1 MDNKFDDALNNLHRA
16 IVNDYARG
24 SDRDPERIV
33 EFVEGISFEEGRKY
47 IKVVKKLGQ
56 QSMVWGFIMKE
67 DDKVFQKGD
76 ILKAASW
83 AAPARNAARGNIF
96 GEYAIRWTGPHYL

>member
-33 EFVEGISFEEGRKY
+33 SMREDMDMLLDALMGSMIALKNSENVSEEDREADMQPIMELFLKY
-47 IKVVKKLGQ
+47 IELSGQ
-56 QSMVWGFIMKE
+56 RYPIE
-67 DDKVFQKGD
+67 DLELDD
-76 ILKAASW
+76 
-83 AAPARNAARGNIF
+83 
-96 GEYAIRWTGPHYL
+96 E